1 MKKFLAIALTMS
13 MIGSLAACSSSS
25 SSEAAAPAEEASA
38 PAATEEAAPAAE
50 AAGDI
55 EIAVLIKGTDSAFW
69 QNVGKGAEAYAAETD
84 GVNVTVQG
92 PASEAD
98 IEDSLTLLENVILS
112 GPDAIVLGS
121 NADAGATAVLADAA
135 AAGIYV
141 VTVDTSLPSDN
152 VSAHLATDN
161 YAGGE
166 LAAEAMVQYM
176 SENGIALE
184 GTVAIV
190 AAVAGVQTIIDRDGG
205 FVDKLAEIAPDMVC
219 LDPIYVDNEIDTAM
233 TTTENLITAHGSA
246 LVGIYADNNHTGDGV
261 ARAVEQAGKQDAITV
276 VAFDDDEE
284 ELIALANGVIKT
296 LIIQDQH
303 NMGYLGAEYA
313 TKLVKG
319 ESVESYVD
327 TGVQVTWAADL

>member
-1 MKKFLAIALTMS
+1 MKKFLAIMLTMS
-13 MIGSLAACSSSS
+13 MIGALAGCSSSS
-25 SSEAAAPAEEASA
+25 SSEAAAPAADDSAAEVVEEA
-38 PAATEEAAPAAE
+38 AAPAAE
-50 AAGDI
+50 GDI

-141 VTVDTSLPSDN
+141 VTVDTALPSED
-152 VSAHLATDN
+152 VSSHLATDN

-205 FVDKLAEIAPDMVC
+205 FIDKLAE
-219 LDPIYVDNEIDTAM
+219 LGDNHI
-233 TTTENLITAHGSA
+233 L
-246 LVGIYADNNHTGDGV
+246 
-261 ARAVEQAGKQDAITV
+261 R
-276 VAFDDDEE
+276 
-284 ELIALANGVIKT
+284 
-296 LIIQDQH
+296 
-303 NMGYLGAEYA
+303 
-313 TKLVKG
+313 G
-319 ESVESYVD
+319 ESL
-327 TGVQVTWAADL
+327 GVCF

>member
-13 MIGSLAACSSSS
+13 MIGALAGCSSSS
-25 SSEAAAPAEEASA
+25 SSEAAAPAADDSA
-38 PAATEEAAPAAE
+38 AEVVEEAAPAAE
-50 AAGDI
+50 GDI

-141 VTVDTSLPSDN
+141 VTVDTALPSED
-152 VSAHLATDN
+152 VSSHLATDN

-205 FVDKLAEIAPDMVC
+205 FIDKLAEIAPGMSC

-313 TKLVKG
+313 AKLVKG